1 MGIVN
6 AFMFTNTVID
16 ADKFLNATHNRYR
29 VVSVRPY
36 VDKKG
41 VLPEGFNLTLQV
53 LKDDMDYGIDKDGK
67 VRENNLY
74 QNFDVT
80 VLSRQVEPKKG
91 DMIKLSGFDSE
102 NSYVIGFDLL
112 MRFRHIEVIPSP
124 NKVEQRA

>member
-112 MRFRHIEVIPSP
+112 MRFRNIEVIPSP

>member
-80 VLSRQVEPKKG
+80 VLSRLVEPKKG

-112 MRFRHIEVIPSP
+112 MRFRNIEVIPSP